1 MESVFLNAEEVAMIL
16 TVSKSKAY
24 RLIAAWNKEL
34 QQAGKLT
41 ISGKINRRFLEKKLE
56 V

>member
-1 MESVFLNAEEVAMIL
+1 MESVFLNADEVARIL

>member
-1 MESVFLNAEEVAMIL
+1 MESVFLNADEVARIL

-41 ISGKINRRFLEKKLE
+41 VSGKINRRFLEKKLE